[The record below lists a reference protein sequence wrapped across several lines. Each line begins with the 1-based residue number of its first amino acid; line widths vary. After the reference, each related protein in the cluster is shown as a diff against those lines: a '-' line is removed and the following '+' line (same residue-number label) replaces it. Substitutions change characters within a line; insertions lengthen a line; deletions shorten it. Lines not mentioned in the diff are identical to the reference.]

1 MRKITTL
8 LFVLL
13 KRINLKKI
21 LITLT
26 LFVCSFGLSQSES
39 KEELKKFMA
48 SMYEESNYLEY
59 EDMTTIEI
67 PFVMNPNSEIQYI
80 PCLVNGV
87 YDYFV
92 FDTGCSAGLA
102 INKTFFSKLLNKGE
116 VLIEDYIGDISM
128 LTAVGNY
135 QIVNVFV
142 IKEVVVGDPSSAIR
156 LKNVKTMVYSSDTGP
171 LLLGQDLIKRFSSLT
186 IDNKN
191 QNFVFK
197 K

>member
-1 MRKITTL
+1 MLGIYFIFL
-8 LFVLL
+8 HY
-13 KRINLKKI
+13 KRINLKKT
-21 LITLT
+21 LLALT
-26 LFVCSFGLSQSES
+26 LFVCSFGFSQSES
-39 KEELKKFMA
+39 KKELKEFMA
-48 SMYEESNYLEY
+48 SMYEESNYLEF
-59 EDMTTIEI
+59 EDLISIEI
-67 PFVMNPNSEIQYI
+67 PFVMDPSSEIQYI
-80 PCLVNGV
+80 SCLVNGV

-102 INKTFFSKLLNKGE
+102 INKTFFSKLLKTSE
-116 VLIEDYIGDISM
+116 ILIEDYLGNMSM

-142 IKEVVVGDPSSAIR
+142 IKEVVIGDPSSALR
-156 LKNVKTMVYSSDTGP
+156 LKNVITVVYSSDKGP
-171 LLLGQDLIKRFSSLT
+171 LLLGQDLISRFSSLT